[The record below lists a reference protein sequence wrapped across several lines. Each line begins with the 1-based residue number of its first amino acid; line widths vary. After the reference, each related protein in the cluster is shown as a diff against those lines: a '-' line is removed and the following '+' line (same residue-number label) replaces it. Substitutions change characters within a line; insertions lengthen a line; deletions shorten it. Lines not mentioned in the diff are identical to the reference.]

1 MFDSKGG
8 SSMNKRTRL
17 LALALTCGA
26 LLLRSSVITAADE
39 PAKVTGSWEMSVETP
54 RGTMTQT
61 LTLQQDGGTLKGTL
75 KGQRGEAPVTG
86 SVTGNK
92 ISFTVTRDT
101 PNGSFTIEY
110 SGTID
115 GDSMTGT
122 AHSERFDGKWTA
134 KRGK

>member
-1 MFDSKGG
+1 MKS
-8 SSMNKRTRL
+8 RTCL
-17 LALALTCGA
+17 LAFALTCGA
-26 LLLRSSVITAADE
+26 LLLRTGSVIAADE
-39 PAKVTGSWEMSVETP
+39 PAKVTGSWEMSIETP

-61 LTLQQDGGTLKGTL
+61 LTLQQDGNTLKGTL

-110 SGTID
+110 SGTVD

>member
-1 MFDSKGG
+1 MKSK
-8 SSMNKRTRL
+8 TRL
-17 LALALTCGA
+17 LAFALTFGA
-26 LLLRSSVITAADE
+26 LLLRSGSGTAADE
-39 PAKVTGSWEMSVETP
+39 PAKVTGSWEMSAETP

-61 LTLQQDGGTLKGTL
+61 LTLQQDGSTLKGTL

-110 SGTID
+110 SGTVE

>member
-1 MFDSKGG
+1 MKS
-8 SSMNKRTRL
+8 RTRL
-17 LALALTCGA
+17 LAFALTFGA
-26 LLLRSSVITAADE
+26 LLLRSGSVIAADE
-39 PAKVTGSWEMSVETP
+39 PAKVTGSWELSAETP

-61 LTLQQDGGTLKGTL
+61 LTLQQDGSTLKGTL

-110 SGTID
+110 SGTVE

>member
-1 MFDSKGG
+1 MVQYCFAPG
-8 SSMNKRTRL
+8 S
-17 LALALTCGA
+17 AIG
-26 LLLRSSVITAADE
+26 ADE
-39 PAKVTGSWEMSVETP
+39 PAKVTGSWEMSIETP

-61 LTLQQDGGTLKGTL
+61 LTLQQDGSTLKGTL

-110 SGTID
+110 SGTVD

>member
-1 MFDSKGG
+1 
-8 SSMNKRTRL
+8 
-17 LALALTCGA
+17 
-26 LLLRSSVITAADE
+26 
-39 PAKVTGSWEMSVETP
+39 
-54 RGTMTQT
+54 MTQT

-75 KGQRGEAPVTG
+75 KGKRGEAPVTG

-110 SGTID
+110 SGTVD

>member
-1 MFDSKGG
+1 
-8 SSMNKRTRL
+8 MNQRTRW
-17 LALALTCGA
+17 LALALTCGT
-26 LLLRSSVITAADE
+26 LLLRCSAITAADE
-39 PAKVTGSWEMSVETP
+39 PAQVTGSWEMSVETP
-54 RGTMTQT
+54 RGAMTQA

-92 ISFTVTRDT
+92 ISFAVTRDT

-110 SGTID
+110 SGTVA

>member
-1 MFDSKGG
+1 
-8 SSMNKRTRL
+8 
-17 LALALTCGA
+17 
-26 LLLRSSVITAADE
+26 
-39 PAKVTGSWEMSVETP
+39 MSAETP

-61 LTLQQDGGTLKGTL
+61 LTLQQDGSTLKGTL

-92 ISFTVTRDT
+92 ITFTVTRDT

-110 SGTID
+110 SGTVD
-115 GDSMTGT
+115 GDSITGT
-122 AHSERFDGKWTA
+122 SHSERFDGKWTA

>member
-1 MFDSKGG
+1 
-8 SSMNKRTRL
+8 MNGKTRL
-17 LALALTCGA
+17 LAFALTCCA
-26 LLLRSSVITAADE
+26 LLLRSSAVVAADE
-39 PAKVTGSWEMSVETP
+39 PAKVAGSWEMSIETP

-61 LTLQQDGGTLKGTL
+61 LTLQQDGSTLKGTL

-92 ISFTVTRDT
+92 ITFTVTRDT

-110 SGTID
+110 SGTAD

>member
-1 MFDSKGG
+1 
-8 SSMNKRTRL
+8 MNKRTRL
-17 LALALTCGA
+17 LAFALTCSA
-26 LLLRSSVITAADE
+26 LLLLSRVITAADE

-61 LTLQQDGGTLKGTL
+61 LTLQQDGTTLKGTL

-92 ISFTVTRDT
+92 ISFTVTRET

-110 SGTID
+110 SGVVD

-122 AHSERFDGKWTA
+122 AHSERFDSKWTA